1 MTDRESM
8 QAVAETVRE
17 RHGYINL
24 LVNNAGLAKNF
35 LPKLPGPGEVDIK
48 KYQEMLW
55 NAGTPQ
61 DFSDAFDVNVSAV
74 WYNAVC
80 FLDLLDAG
88 NKRGN
93 TPGVTSQILTV
104 ASGGAFRKD
113 DKVFSVSYTLSK
125 SAATHLGKMLAHFLK
140 DWQIRSNVIAPGI
153 FPSGACAPPLHWHWQ
168 LAALAPAGPRS
179 LTPNPLAEMVD
190 GLISEEYVRASV
202 PLHRAGTIDDMGG
215 LVLFL
220 SSRVRPPFG
229 MVVARRN
236 SRSTLAG
243 WGIPQRHSTVDRRG
257 TPPSLSFQ
265 LLISAYQLNH

>member
-1 MTDRESM
+1 MK
-8 QAVAETVRE
+8 AVAETIRE

-35 LPKLPGPGEVDIK
+35 LPKLPGPGEVDMK

-55 NAGTPQ
+55 NAGSPQ
-61 DFSDAFDVNVSAV
+61 DFSAAFDVNVSAV
-74 WYNAVC
+74 WYTAVA

-113 DKVFSVSYTLSK
+113 DKVFSVPYTLSK

-153 FPSGACAPPLHWHWQ
+153 FPSGVCVAFRRISRPCGLWT
-168 LAALAPAGPRS
+168 
-179 LTPNPLAEMVD
+179 LTDSPEMVD
-190 GLISEEYVRASV
+190 GLISDEYVRAGV
-202 PLHRAGTIDDMGG
+202 PMHRAGTMDDMAG
-215 LVLFL
+215 LILFL
-220 SSRVRPPFG
+220 TSRVSALPY
-229 MVVARRN
+229 
-236 SRSTLAG
+236 TE
-243 WGIPQRHSTVDRRG
+243 DRV
-257 TPPSLSFQ
+257 
-265 LLISAYQLNH
+265 LLLT

>member
-1 MTDRESM
+1 M
-8 QAVAETVRE
+8 QAVAETIRE

-153 FPSGACAPPLHWHWQ
+153 FPSGACAP
-168 LAALAPAGPRS
+168 ATAGSALDRS
-179 LTPNPLAEMVD
+179 YLFPPIEMVD
-190 GLISEEYVRASV
+190 GLISEEYVRAGV

-220 SSRVRPPFG
+220 SSRVRIPFG
-229 MVVARRN
+229 TVVA
-236 SRSTLAG
+236 
-243 WGIPQRHSTVDRRG
+243 
-257 TPPSLSFQ
+257 PP
-265 LLISAYQLNH
+265 N